1 MTLTLSLCSR
11 VIGSAHRL
19 TERKIFV
26 KFNENRLKGSGD
38 MERENSRVNPF
49 TLTCDLDLESTKLG
63 YML

>member
-19 TERKIFV
+19 AERNIWV

-38 MERENSRVNPF
+38 MEWTRNSMVNLL
-49 TLTCDLDLESTKLG
+49 TLL
-63 YML
+63 